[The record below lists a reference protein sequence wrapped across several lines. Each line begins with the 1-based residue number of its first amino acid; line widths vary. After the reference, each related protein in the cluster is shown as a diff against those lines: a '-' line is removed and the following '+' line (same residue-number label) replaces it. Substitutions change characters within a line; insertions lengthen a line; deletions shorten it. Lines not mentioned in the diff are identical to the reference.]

1 VQTRRGLLHRRA
13 RDLQLS
19 RAGRGRQYDRPV
31 PVERTLF
38 VEIMASFPSGVGVVT
53 TLDGH
58 EPRGLTTTAVASV
71 SAEPP
76 LLLVC
81 VDVTSRTLP
90 SLLERRG
97 FVVNFLRAGRD
108 DLARQ
113 FASKAERKFDGIR
126 WKPSP
131 AGLPVLHEDAVA
143 WAECATEREIEAGD
157 HLILLG
163 VVEAGAALRPD
174 EAPLVYHRRRYGD
187 RTSPPAF

>member
-1 VQTRRGLLHRRA
+1 
-13 RDLQLS
+13 
-19 RAGRGRQYDRPV
+19 V
-31 PVERTLF
+31 PVDRTLF
-38 VEIMASFPSGVGVVT
+38 LEIMASFPSGVGVVT
-53 TLDGH
+53 TLDGG

-81 VDVTSRTLP
+81 VDLTSRTLP

-108 DLARQ
+108 ELARR
-113 FASKAERKFDGIR
+113 FASKAERKFDGIV
-126 WKPSP
+126 WEPSP

-163 VVEAGAALRPD
+163 LVVTGAALRPD
-174 EAPLVYHRRRYGD
+174 EPPLLYHRRRYSGWKQ
-187 RTSPPAF
+187 RPAS